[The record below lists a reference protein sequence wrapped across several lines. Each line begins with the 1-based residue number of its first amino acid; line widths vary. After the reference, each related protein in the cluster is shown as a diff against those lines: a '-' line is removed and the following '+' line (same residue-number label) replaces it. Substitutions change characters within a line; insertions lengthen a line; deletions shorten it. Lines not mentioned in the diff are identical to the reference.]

1 MLLMFITFLR
11 HTVRSYTQYMTR
23 KSITVAAVATGAV
36 LVGALALNTVTARA
50 GIEAWISSDIL
61 DEDILLADFDYVRD
75 SDVPEDTVEGYHLQM
90 PSSLEGYMDGGEYVS
105 LGEDGEGSGTQKI
118 DDQLK
123 LTTQPSFEGSLGF
136 ELPDQ
141 DELEEATEDAT
152 EYVEHRPPV
161 SPLS

>member
-61 DEDILLADFDYVRD
+61 DEDILLADFD
-75 SDVPEDTVEGYHLQM
+75 
-90 PSSLEGYMDGGEYVS
+90 
-105 LGEDGEGSGTQKI
+105 
-118 DDQLK
+118 
-123 LTTQPSFEGSLGF
+123 
-136 ELPDQ
+136 
-141 DELEEATEDAT
+141 
-152 EYVEHRPPV
+152 
-161 SPLS
+161 

>member
-1 MLLMFITFLR
+1 MLSMFITFLR

-75 SDVPEDTVEGYHLQM
+75 SDVPEGTVEGYHLQM